1 MLILILSIIINL
13 SLVYLFYKRIMHRIE
28 FPQEKEFSEINSLMI
43 EFNKLT
49 KNNIDLIEEKI
60 EELKK
65 VIKIADEKILQLSE
79 KIGNTFDINKIT
91 KPTISSN
98 KLWTSTKTK
107 KADVNLKVKKMD
119 KYKTIQ
125 KLLKK
130 NKSPEEIADFLGIS
144 ISEVKLYI
152 NLIKN
157 KKST

>member
-1 MLILILSIIINL
+1 
-13 SLVYLFYKRIMHRIE
+13 MHRIE

-157 KKST
+157 K

>member
-1 MLILILSIIINL
+1 MLVLILSIILNL
-13 SLVYLFYKRIMHRIE
+13 IIIYLFYKRIIHKIE

-49 KNNIDLIEEKI
+49 KNNVDLIEEKI

-65 VIKIADEKILQLSE
+65 VIKIADEKIANLS
-79 KIGNTFDINKIT
+79 NR
-91 KPTISSN
+91 
-98 KLWTSTKTK
+98 
-107 KADVNLKVKKMD
+107 LKVQDEKREDNLVLTPDKRRNQVSPRKQD

-130 NKSPEEIADFLGIS
+130 KKSPRDIAEVLGIS

-152 NLIKN
+152 NLIEER
-157 KKST
+157 KKR